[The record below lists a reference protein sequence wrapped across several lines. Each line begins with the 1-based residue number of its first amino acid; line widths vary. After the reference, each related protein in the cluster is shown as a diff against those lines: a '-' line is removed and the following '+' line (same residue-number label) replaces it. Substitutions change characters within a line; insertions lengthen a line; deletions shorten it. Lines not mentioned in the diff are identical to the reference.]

1 MLYMGKKNKQKHSL
15 DAPQNTLHVKR
26 WAVHGKSVKCMPDAK
41 THQQVKE
48 KTCKAYV
55 RCMPT
60 NTARGTYGNMQQL
73 HDGCL
78 RRHTKK

>member
-1 MLYMGKKNKQKHSL
+1 MQKKTRCTKGQKKVLNAYKNVIHGKKNKQKHSL
-15 DAPQNTLHVKR
+15 DAPQNILHVKR

-60 NTARGTYGNMQQL
+60 NTA
-73 HDGCL
+73 
-78 RRHTKK
+78 